1 MTADNKEQDDGG
13 SLLGYNG
20 KTNSGDRSD
29 YDDDE
34 ETASR
39 ATGESIKCEEV
50 SLLVISSIS
59 FV

>member
-1 MTADNKEQDDGG
+1 MTADNKEQDDSG

-20 KTNSGDRSD
+20 KTNTGDRSD
-29 YDDDE
+29 YDDDA

-39 ATGESIKCEEV
+39 ATGESIKCGEV

>member
-1 MTADNKEQDDGG
+1 MMVAHCWVIME
-13 SLLGYNG
+13 

-29 YDDDE
+29 YDDDA

-39 ATGESIKCEEV
+39 ATGESIKCGEV
-50 SLLVISSIS
+50 SFLVISSIS